1 MYIDKRMQTH
11 RPFRLKDGAHMPSEA
26 GDVLEFDMEGVWRE
40 IENLVKEGLV
50 RTLVFAIIRLPS
62 STG

>member
-1 MYIDKRMQTH
+1 
-11 RPFRLKDGAHMPSEA
+11 MPSEA

>member
-1 MYIDKRMQTH
+1 
-11 RPFRLKDGAHMPSEA
+11 MPSEA

-50 RTLVFAIIRLPS
+50 RALVFAIIRLPS